1 MLCLGVND
9 MSREM
14 KDSGVEW
21 IGEIPE
27 DWNVERLQWHLQEIN
42 KPNNPVETEYILSLN
57 NKTGVIPYEER
68 DNMGNKAK
76 EDYSQY
82 KIAYPDTLVM
92 NSMNV
97 IIGSVGISH
106 YYGCISPVYY
116 VFKASDKT
124 ELRYINYVFK
134 IERFQKDL
142 RKYANGILEIRLRI
156 SVHDTLRRLIPI
168 PSYEEQCKIADFL
181 DKRCEKIDRLI
192 QKQQEYCELLNQ
204 YKYSL
209 YTEKAKKLNCKR
221 TVLGRIVKNI
231 EQGWSPAPAER
242 NEDGNWNVLTL
253 AAVKYGEF
261 ISDEI
266 KCFNGSIEK
275 CGNLSLKRGDF
286 LLTRSNT
293 RELVGQVC
301 IVDEDMEK
309 TIFSDLIYR
318 ITFDRRYVDPEYLKY
333 YFQTAMMRQQI
344 SRDAHGSSS
353 TMVKITH
360 KDIKMWEVELP
371 TLVEQKKYVNEMKK
385 KTAIINKLLNNHNQY
400 TELLKDYKKNL
411 IYEYVTGK
419 KGVPEF

>member
-1 MLCLGVND
+1 

-14 KDSGVEW
+14 KDSGIEW
-21 IGEIPE
+21 IGEIPN
-27 DWNVERLQWHLQEIN
+27 DWNISQIGQLYIERRKKVSDKNYTPLSVTMNGVLYQLSSAAKTDAHDDRKLVKQGDFVIN
-42 KPNNPVETEYILSLN
+42 SRSDRRGACGISKYNGSVSLINIVLKPNENMNSSY
-57 NKTGVIPYEER
+57 YEWLFHTSVFSDEFYKWGHGIV
-68 DNMGNKAK
+68 DDLWTTKWQDMK
-76 EDYSQY
+76 
-82 KIAYPDTLVM
+82 KIAVPVPDL
-92 NSMNV
+92 S
-97 IIGSVGISH
+97 
-106 YYGCISPVYY
+106 
-116 VFKASDKT
+116 
-124 ELRYINYVFK
+124 E
-134 IERFQKDL
+134 QK
-142 RKYANGILEIRLRI
+142 
-156 SVHDTLRRLIPI
+156 
-168 PSYEEQCKIADFL
+168 KIADFL

-192 QKQQEYCELLNQ
+192 QKQQAYCELLNQ

-242 NEDGNWNVLTL
+242 NDDGNWNVLTL

-301 IVDEDMEK
+301 VVDEDVKK

-318 ITFDRRYVDPEYLKY
+318 MTFDRRYVDPEYLKY

-371 TLVEQKKYVNEMKK
+371 TLVEQKKYINEMRK

-400 TELLKDYKKNL
+400 TELLKDYKKSL

-419 KGVPEF
+419 KEVPES

>member
-14 KDSGVEW
+14 KDSGIEW
-21 IGEIPE
+21 IGEIPN
-27 DWNVERLQWHLQEIN
+27 DWNISQIGQLYIERRKKVSDKNYTPLSVTMNGVLYQLSSAAKTDAHDDRKLVKQGDFVIN
-42 KPNNPVETEYILSLN
+42 SRSDRRGACGISKYNGSVSLINIVLKPNENMNSSY
-57 NKTGVIPYEER
+57 YEWLFHTSVFSDEFYKWGHGIV
-68 DNMGNKAK
+68 DDLWTTKWQDMK
-76 EDYSQY
+76 
-82 KIAYPDTLVM
+82 KIAVPVPDL
-92 NSMNV
+92 S
-97 IIGSVGISH
+97 
-106 YYGCISPVYY
+106 
-116 VFKASDKT
+116 
-124 ELRYINYVFK
+124 E
-134 IERFQKDL
+134 QK
-142 RKYANGILEIRLRI
+142 
-156 SVHDTLRRLIPI
+156 
-168 PSYEEQCKIADFL
+168 KIADFL

-192 QKQQEYCELLNQ
+192 QKQQAYCELLNQ

-242 NEDGNWNVLTL
+242 NDDGNWNVLTL

-301 IVDEDMEK
+301 VVDEDVKK

-318 ITFDRRYVDPEYLKY
+318 MTFDRRYVDPEYLKY

-371 TLVEQKKYVNEMKK
+371 TLVEQKKYINEMRK

-400 TELLKDYKKNL
+400 TELLKDYKKSL

-419 KGVPEF
+419 KEVPES